1 MQDISFMIVVDAT
14 RTFGNL
20 SPIHPSFRTAP
31 ISLHTGA
38 ELREKKLV
46 EAETAGAVDWP
57 FAGLDWGNRIGV
69 SAVFLRSSAKGD
81 MPALGR
87 RGSGFLS
94 GPGGAEVD
102 VTGLVMVLVAL
113 LGGA

>member
-1 MQDISFMIVVDAT
+1 MS
-14 RTFGNL
+14 
-20 SPIHPSFRTAP
+20 
-31 ISLHTGA
+31 
-38 ELREKKLV
+38 
-46 EAETAGAVDWP
+46 
-57 FAGLDWGNRIGV
+57 GNRIGA
-69 SAVFLRSSAKGD
+69 SAVFLKSSAKGD